1 MMKRIRESN
10 RRGFGRAVMQMSF
23 LTVTVAALCASSA
36 LAPSCRTVR
45 EPTVTALGG
54 ELAARVDTITREDFA
69 RQNLVGLSLAI
80 ARAEGTVHV
89 AHFGFED
96 RERGVSCSDATLYR
110 LASISKPITA
120 VVAMQLAR
128 EGKLDL
134 SLDVHDYVPE
144 FPAQLF
150 PITARQLLCHQGGIV
165 HYTNGPVV
173 ETPPRTDVAHPFE
186 DAVDALTTF
195 AASPLV
201 CEPGTQYSYSTHGYM
216 LLGAVLQRAAGER
229 FEDLVS
235 KRIADP
241 LAMTTLRP
249 DKQWIEIPHRTIGY
263 RKDTAGAI
271 VPSIDSD
278 VSWKLAGGGFICCVE
293 DLARFGSGMLECR
306 VVERTTREQ
315 MWTAQLTKSG
325 AITEYGLG
333 FRVDSYRGERLIFH
347 SGSQEKTR
355 TRILFLPE
363 RDLVVVL
370 MCNSEWADLQPL
382 GQRLLDALIDAQ

>member
-1 MMKRIRESN
+1 MI
-10 RRGFGRAVMQMSF
+10 
-23 LTVTVAALCASSA
+23 VAALGAASA
-36 LAPSCRTVR
+36 LAPACRTVR
-45 EPTVTALGG
+45 ESPTSALGAD
-54 ELAARVDTITREDFA
+54 LAERLDTITREEFA
-69 RQNLVGLSLAI
+69 RQQLVGLSLAI
-80 ARAEGTVHV
+80 ARARGTVHV

-96 RERGVSCSDATLYR
+96 RERDIASSDSTMYR

-134 SLDVHDYVPE
+134 GLDVHDYVPE
-144 FPAQLF
+144 FPAQRF
-150 PITARQLLCHQGGIV
+150 PITARQLLSHQGGIV

-173 ETPPRTDVAHPFE
+173 ATRPRTDVAHPFE
-186 DAVDALTTF
+186 DAVDALSTF

-201 CEPGTQYSYSTHGYM
+201 CEPGTQYSYSTHGYN
-216 LLGAVLQRAAGER
+216 LLGAVLQRAAGVR
-229 FEDLVS
+229 FEDLVAERVA
-235 KRIADP
+235 KP
-241 LAMTTLRP
+241 LAMSTLRP
-249 DKQWIEIPHRTIGY
+249 DKQWIAIPHRTVGY
-263 RKDTAGAI
+263 RKDAAGAI
-271 VPSIDSD
+271 VPSVDSD
-278 VSWKLAGGGFICCVE
+278 VSWKLAGGGFICCVD
-293 DLARFGSGMLECR
+293 DLARFGSGMLGCR
-306 VVERTTREQ
+306 VVDRATREL
-315 MWTAQLTKSG
+315 MWTAQPTKSG
-325 AITEYGLG
+325 TITEYGLG